1 MSFIEIN
8 NLTKKYN
15 SSNETVLAINNITAS
30 IEANEFLSVMGPSG
44 SGKSTFLTT
53 IGGLSKPTNGE
64 VIIDEMNIFGLGTDK
79 LAKYRREYIGFIFQS
94 FHLLKYLTVK
104 ENTMLP
110 LAISDLTKDEKED
123 KCIEILNKVGLEAK
137 AHRMVDELSGG
148 EQQRVAIAR
157 ALVNEPLI
165 LLADEPTGNLDTKT
179 GESIMELFCNL
190 NEEGRTIIVVTH
202 DKKIESYGKR
212 SIYFKDGKII
222 N

>member
-8 NLTKKYN
+8 NLTKEYN
-15 SSNETVLAINNITAS
+15 SAKERVLAINNITAS
-30 IEANEFLSVMGPSG
+30 IESNEFLSVTGPSG

-53 IGGLSKPTNGE
+53 IGGLSHPTNGE
-64 VIIDEMNIFGLGTDK
+64 VIIDEMNIFGLGADK

-104 ENTMLP
+104 ENTLLP
-110 LAISDLTKDEKED
+110 LAISDLTKDEKEER
-123 KCIEILNKVGLEAK
+123 CIEILGKVGLGTK
-137 AHRMVDELSGG
+137 TNRMVDELSGG

-202 DKKIESYGKR
+202 DKKVEGYGKR
-212 SIYFKDGKII
+212 SIYFKDGRII

>member
-1 MSFIEIN
+1 MNFIEIN
-8 NLTKKYN
+8 SLTKEYK
-15 SSNETVLAINNITAS
+15 STNESVLAINDITVS
-30 IEANEFLSVMGPSG
+30 IESNEFISVMGPSG

-53 IGGLSKPTNGE
+53 IGGLSQPTSGK
-64 VIIDEMNIFGLGTDK
+64 VIIDEMDIFELNAYK

-94 FHLLKYLTVK
+94 FHLIKYLTVQ

-110 LAISDLTKDEKED
+110 LAISDLSKEEKKDR
-123 KCIEILNKVGLEAK
+123 CYEILKKVGLETK
-137 AHRMVDELSGG
+137 TKRMVDELSGG

-165 LLADEPTGNLDTKT
+165 LLADEPTGNLDSKT

-202 DKKIESYGKR
+202 DKKIEEYGKR
-212 SIYFKDGKII
+212 SIYFKDGKVI